1 MQLAEVSIRR
11 PVFATVLSLLVL
23 LVGAVSLTKLSV
35 REYPKI
41 DEPVV
46 TVSVKYAGASAEVM
60 ESQVTKPLEDSIA
73 GIDAVDVIT
82 SISRAEQTQISV
94 RFRLEKDADTAAAEV
109 RDRTSRVRNRL
120 PQAVEEPV
128 IAKVEADAFPVIWL
142 AFSSDTLS
150 GLQIN
155 DLVNRIVKPRLQT
168 VTGAADV
175 RVFGER
181 KYAMRVWLDPD
192 KLAAYKLTTQDAEDA
207 IRRSNLEVPAGR
219 IESTQREFSVTSQTD
234 LSSPSQ
240 FSDIIIKNANGFPVR
255 IRDVARVEEA
265 AADERS
271 GVRLNGR
278 VAVGAG
284 VIRQA
289 TANPLELSKGVRA
302 MIPKLKA
309 DLPPGVTIDIANDNS
324 VFIEKS
330 IQSVFQTIIESVL
343 LVALVIFV
351 FLRTLRASI
360 IPIITIPVALIGT
373 FSLMA
378 LAGFSINTLT
388 LLALVLAIG
397 LVVDDAIVV
406 LENIFRHI
414 EEGLD
419 PFSASI
425 KGVREVG
432 FAVVAM
438 TLTLAAVYAPLAFTP
453 GRTGR
458 LFIEFALALAG
469 AVVVSGFIAL
479 TLSPMMCSLLL
490 KHNPK
495 PSWFDRSMERVLTAI
510 TASYQRALSWL
521 VTTGYDRQHA
531 LPGRSSALKRFV
543 FNARWIVIGVM
554 LVCAVSISLV
564 LPTMKRELS
573 PLEDRGQML
582 AVVTAPDGAT
592 LAYTDRYVAAIERIA
607 EPYKEFDRIFV
618 SSGNPTVS
626 QANVILRAID
636 WDKRK
641 RSVLDIARELQPK
654 LAALPGVSAFP
665 ITPPSLGQGFR
676 ERPVN
681 FVIVTSES
689 YQNLAAVTRQFM
701 DEIAKNPGIV
711 SADFDLRLNKP
722 ELKIDVDRE
731 KVADLGI
738 SVDVVARAVETMLG
752 GRQVTRYKRDGDQFD
767 VIVQTPETGRAT
779 PDDVEKIFVRG
790 RNDTM
795 IPLASLVK
803 VRESVAPRELNH
815 FSQRR
820 SVSITANL
828 AADYSLGQAL
838 DFLDSTAT
846 RVLKPGYSTDLNGTS
861 REFKNS
867 QGSLLIVF
875 GLSLLFIFLVLAA
888 QFESFIDPLVIMLS
902 VPLSMIGALLA
913 LKWSGGSLNV
923 YSQIGLITLVGLIT
937 KHGILIVEFTNQL
950 REHGMEM
957 TQALVKAS
965 SQRLRPILMTTG
977 AMVLGAIP
985 LALAHGAGAES
996 RTQIGWVIV
1005 GGMSLGTLLTIF
1017 VVPTMYTLFARK
1029 TVPGAIKTIEQ
1040 EVPGTPR
1047 AGPHGQADLGP
1058 DYVAK

>member
-1 MQLAEVSIRR
+1 MQLAEISIRR

-109 RDRTSRVRNRL
+109 RDRTARVRNRL
-120 PQAVEEPV
+120 PQAVDEPV

-142 AFSSDTLS
+142 SFTSDTLN

-175 RVFGER
+175 RIFGER

-207 IRRSNLEVPAGR
+207 IRRSNLELPAGR
-219 IESTQREFSVTSQTD
+219 IESTQREFSVTSQTG
-234 LSSPSQ
+234 LASPVE
-240 FSDIIIKNANGFPVR
+240 FSNIILKNANGFPVR
-255 IRDVARVEEA
+255 IRDVGRVEEA
-265 AADERS
+265 AADVRS
-271 GVRLNGR
+271 GSRLNGR
-278 VAVGAG
+278 VAVTAG

-289 TANPLELSKGVRA
+289 TANPLELSRGVRA
-302 MIPKLKA
+302 MIPKLQA
-309 DLPPGVTIDIANDNS
+309 DLPPGVKIDIANDNS
-324 VFIEKS
+324 VFIDKS
-330 IQSVFQTIIESVL
+330 IKSVFQTILESVF

-360 IPIITIPVALIGT
+360 IPLVTIPVALIGT
-373 FSLMA
+373 FALMA

-469 AVVVSGFIAL
+469 AVLVSGLIAL

-490 KHNPK
+490 KHKPK
-495 PSWFDRSMERVLTAI
+495 PSWFDLRMESLLNRI
-510 TASYQRALSWL
+510 TAAYQRALSWL
-521 VTTGYDRQHA
+521 VSTGYDRERS
-531 LPGRSSALKRFV
+531 LMGRRHALKRFF
-543 FNARWIVIGVM
+543 FNARWLVIGVM
-554 LVCAVSISLV
+554 LLCALSIGWV
-564 LPTMKRELS
+564 LPTMKRELA
-573 PLEDRGQML
+573 PLEDRSLVL
-582 AVVTAPDGAT
+582 ATVTAPDGAT
-592 LAYTDRYVAAIERIA
+592 LDYTNRYVDAIERIGQQY
-607 EPYKEFDRIFV
+607 PEFDRIFV

-626 QANVILRAID
+626 QASVILRAID
-636 WDKRK
+636 WDARQ
-641 RSVLDIARELQPK
+641 RSMLDIARELQPK
-654 LAALPGVSAFP
+654 LAALPGVTAFP

-689 YQNLAAVTRQFM
+689 YQNLQTMTRQFM
-701 DEIAKNPGIV
+701 DEMAKNPGFV
-711 SADFDLRLNKP
+711 SVDMDLRLNKP
-722 ELKIDVDRE
+722 GLKIEVDRE
-731 KVADLGI
+731 KAADLGV
-738 SVDVVARAVETMLG
+738 SVDVVARSIETMLG

-767 VIVQTPETGRAT
+767 VLVQTDPSGRNT
-779 PDDVEKIFVRG
+779 PDDIEKIFVRG
-790 RNDTM
+790 RSETM
-795 IPLASLVK
+795 IPLASLVN

-820 SVSITANL
+820 SVSISANL
-828 AADYSLGQAL
+828 APDYSLGQAL
-838 DFLDSTAT
+838 DFLDSTASK
-846 RVLKPGYSTDLNGTS
+846 VLTPGYSTDLNGTS

-867 QGSLLIVF
+867 QGSLTIVF

-950 REHGMEM
+950 REQGMEM

-977 AMVLGAIP
+977 AMVLGALP

-996 RTQIGWVIV
+996 RMQIGWVIV

-1017 VVPTMYTLFARK
+1017 VVPTMYTLLARA
-1029 TVPGAIKTIEQ
+1029 TVPGPIKTIEA
-1040 EVPGTPR
+1040 E
-1047 AGPHGQADLGP
+1047 ADPHS
-1058 DYVAK
+1058 